1 MATVK
6 LRAPLKDL
14 AGGNREVAI
23 DGASVGEILRELE
36 RQHPKIEGWVL
47 DEHGRVRRHVN
58 VFVDGERVREDAAV
72 ASDATVHVLPSISGG
87 IEMTELLVGTKKG
100 LFVLRGRRR
109 RGEAVRGGRARLPR
123 QRRGVR
129 DPRPSDSGA
138 TSRP

>member
-14 AGGNREVAI
+14 VGGNREVTI
-23 DGASVGEILRELE
+23 DGSSVGEVLQELA

-58 VFVDGERVREDAAV
+58 VFVDGERVREDATV

-87 IEMTELLVGTKKG
+87 E
-100 LFVLRGRRR
+100 R
-109 RGEAVRGGRARLPR
+109 
-123 QRRGVR
+123 
-129 DPRPSDSGA
+129 
-138 TSRP
+138 